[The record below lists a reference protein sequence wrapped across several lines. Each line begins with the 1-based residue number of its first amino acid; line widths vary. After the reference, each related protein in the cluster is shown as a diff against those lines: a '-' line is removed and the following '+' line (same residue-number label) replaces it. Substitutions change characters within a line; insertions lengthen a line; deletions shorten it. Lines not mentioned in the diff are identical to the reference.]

1 MKLNF
6 QMKSKTF
13 LFIGSLLAG
22 LIMVSCNSDES
33 ATSNA
38 TSELDERFARN
49 CEVIRANNA
58 GFTGENQDY
67 SMYSEDFFMV
77 NTNFNGSPDTMRLAD
92 LQAEDAYLW
101 ENFDFEFL
109 VEPVLLPGVDSETQE
124 PNASVRY
131 YAPLKITKAATD
143 STEERSAVVRMY
155 ETFDLNEE
163 GKITIQMYYGDF
175 GAALNYL
182 NS

>member
-1 MKLNF
+1 MKN
-6 QMKSKTF
+6 KTF
-13 LFIGSLLAG
+13 LFLVSLLAS
-22 LIMVSCNSDES
+22 LIITSCNSKES
-33 ATSNA
+33 VSSND

-67 SMYSEDFFMV
+67 SMYAEDFFMV

-109 VEPVLLPGVDSETQE
+109 VEPVLLPGVDSETQDL
-124 PNASVRY
+124 NASFRY
-131 YAPLKITKAATD
+131 YAPFKITKAATD
-143 STEERSAVVRMY
+143 STDERSAVVRMY

-175 GAALNYL
+175 GAALSYL

>member
-1 MKLNF
+1 MSF
-6 QMKSKTF
+6 KSLIWMGTVVT
-13 LFIGSLLAG
+13 G
-22 LIMVSCNSDES
+22 LILSSCMPNET
-33 ATSNA
+33 A
-38 TSELDERFARN
+38 ELDARFSRN

-67 SMYSEDFFMV
+67 SMYADDFYMV
-77 NTNFNGSPDTMRLAD
+77 TTNFNGSPDTMRLAD

-131 YAPLKITKAATD
+131 YAPMKITKAATD
-143 STEERSAVVRMY
+143 STEERSATVRMY

-175 GAALNYL
+175 GAALSFL

>member
-1 MKLNF
+1 MG
-6 QMKSKTF
+6 TVVT
-13 LFIGSLLAG
+13 G
-22 LIMVSCNSDES
+22 LILSSCMPNET
-33 ATSNA
+33 A
-38 TSELDERFARN
+38 ELDARFSRN

-67 SMYSEDFFMV
+67 SMYADDFYMV

-131 YAPLKITKAATD
+131 YAPMKITKAATD
-143 STEERSAVVRMY
+143 STEERSATVRMY
-155 ETFDLNEE
+155 ETFDLNESWDGTFNKKNAPNGLYRVRVYAVGYDGE
-163 GKITIQMYYGDF
+163 AFKYKGTLSIER
-175 GAALNYL
+175 
-182 NS
+182 

>member
-1 MKLNF
+1 
-6 QMKSKTF
+6 
-13 LFIGSLLAG
+13 
-22 LIMVSCNSDES
+22 
-33 ATSNA
+33 
-38 TSELDERFARN
+38 
-49 CEVIRANNA
+49 
-58 GFTGENQDY
+58 
-67 SMYSEDFFMV
+67 MV

-131 YAPLKITKAATD
+131 YAPLKITKPATD
-143 STEERSAVVRMY
+143 STEERTAVVRMY
-155 ETFDLNEE
+155 STFDLNEE

-175 GAALNYL
+175 GAALSYL
-182 NS
+182 NT

>member
-13 LFIGSLLAG
+13 LFIGSLLAC
-22 LIMVSCNSDES
+22 LIMVSCNSNES

-67 SMYSEDFFMV
+67 SMYSEDFFMI

-175 GAALNYL
+175 GAAFNYL